1 VLPLR
6 LENRE
11 TGSHGFLKN
20 IAEGGR
26 MRGNQ
31 QLTAAAAIL
40 LLVLLAAE
48 GVTLLNLG
56 ALMSVHAFVGV
67 LLIPL
72 VALKLGSVGWRML
85 SYYRGRAEYVEAGP
99 PQMALRV
106 LVGPV
111 IIASTIL
118 LLGTGV
124 ALMALGQTQ
133 GTVVLL
139 HKASFAV
146 WLGAT
151 GIHVLAHVWKLR
163 AALVQRVP
171 GIAGRSI
178 LVGATVLASSALAVA
193 TLPAADHLQ
202 DHMSA
207 QVGLDA
213 H

>member
-1 VLPLR
+1 
-6 LENRE
+6 
-11 TGSHGFLKN
+11 
-20 IAEGGR
+20 

-40 LLVLLAAE
+40 LLGLLAVE
-48 GVTLLNLG
+48 GVTLLNLR
-56 ALMSVHAFVGV
+56 ALMSVHAFVGM

-85 SYYRGRAEYVEAGP
+85 SYYRGRTEYVEAGP
-99 PQMALRV
+99 PHIALRV
-106 LVGPV
+106 VVGPLV
-111 IIASTIL
+111 IASTVL

-124 ALMALGQTQ
+124 ALLAIGQTD
-133 GTVVLL
+133 GTLVLL
-139 HKASFAV
+139 HKASFIV

-151 GIHVLAHVWKLR
+151 GIHVLVHIWKLR
-163 AALVQRVP
+163 GVLLQRVP
-171 GIAGRSI
+171 GAAGRFI
-178 LVGATVLASSALAVA
+178 LVGAAILASSALAVA

-202 DHMSA
+202 DRMSA

>member
-1 VLPLR
+1 V
-6 LENRE
+6 
-11 TGSHGFLKN
+11 
-20 IAEGGR
+20 
-26 MRGNQ
+26 RGNQ

-40 LLVLLAAE
+40 LLGLLAVE
-48 GVTLLNLG
+48 GVTLLNLR
-56 ALMSVHAFVGV
+56 ALMSVHAFVGM

-99 PQMALRV
+99 PHIALRV
-106 LVGPV
+106 VVGPLV
-111 IIASTIL
+111 VASTVL

-124 ALMALGQTQ
+124 TLLAFGQTE
-133 GTVVLL
+133 GTLVLL
-139 HKASFAV
+139 HKASFIV
-146 WLGAT
+146 WVGAT
-151 GIHVLAHVWKLR
+151 GIHVLAHIWKLR
-163 AALVQRVP
+163 GELLQRVP
-171 GIAGRSI
+171 GAAGRFV
-178 LVGATVLASSALAVA
+178 LVGAAILASSALAVA